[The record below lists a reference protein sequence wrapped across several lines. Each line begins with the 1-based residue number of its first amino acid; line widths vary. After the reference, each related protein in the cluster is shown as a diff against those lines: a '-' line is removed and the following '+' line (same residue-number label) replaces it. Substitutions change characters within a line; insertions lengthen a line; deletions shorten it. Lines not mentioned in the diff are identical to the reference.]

1 MARVRR
7 GRSPT
12 GSPALSATPTGEG
25 VRKVCVEVGYAGD
38 ERKVRWGWGAL
49 ALDAPRNWGSPEKSG
64 HPALG
69 APWSPNARLP
79 TQFSERAL
87 RRDCRPRRA
96 PRLSAAPGC
105 PSPREG
111 TPART
116 RPLPATAAGG
126 APALAAAAA
135 AAAAG
140 RRARRA
146 VLGQSCR
153 EAGERSRGRRL
164 APSPTRS
171 LSTARSGC
179 CSLARSPPPLAP
191 RAHNEAAGREVVPA
205 AASAPLPQPMPPP
218 AEHLALGWKGGPGGR
233 GLGAGARPPGG
244 GVRTRVESA
253 FLCGPPELP
262 DLPLGETP
270 LPPRSSRGSA
280 PPTRTPAPHT
290 SGLGLP
296 PPAPGAL
303 RPPARPPGWSPA
315 FPSIS
320 LPAKELPAPLPQGGP
335 PPLHAPLGARADGRP
350 DRRGMNSSKSYRAK
364 AWLLVHLWVPRGHL
378 SSL

>member
-7 GRSPT
+7 GRSPA
-12 GSPALSATPTGEG
+12 GSPALSATPPGEG
-25 VRKVCVEVGYAGD
+25 VKKVCVEVGYAGD
-38 ERKVRWGWGAL
+38 ERKVRWGRGAL

-64 HPALG
+64 HSALG

-135 AAAAG
+135 G

-153 EAGERSRGRRL
+153 EAGERSRGHRL
-164 APSPTRS
+164 APSPARS

-262 DLPLGETP
+262 ELPLGEATP
-270 LPPRSSRGSA
+270 YPRGVA
-280 PPTRTPAPHT
+280 GGQPHPGAHQPHT
-290 SGLGLP
+290 PVGSGY
-296 PPAPGAL
+296 
-303 RPPARPPGWSPA
+303 
-315 FPSIS
+315 
-320 LPAKELPAPLPQGGP
+320 
-335 PPLHAPLGARADGRP
+335 
-350 DRRGMNSSKSYRAK
+350 RR
-364 AWLLVHLWVPRGHL
+364 LPRGP
-378 SSL
+378 